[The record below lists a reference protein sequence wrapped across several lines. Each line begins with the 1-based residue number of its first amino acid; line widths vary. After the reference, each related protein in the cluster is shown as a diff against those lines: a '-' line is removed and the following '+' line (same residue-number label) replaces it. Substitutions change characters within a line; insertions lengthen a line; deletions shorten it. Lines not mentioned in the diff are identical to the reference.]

1 MNMRRQTIIAAC
13 LTFCVLLLAP
23 GFFANDTAG
32 VATPAEGAEQF
43 TFQAEINQLMKII
56 INSLYTNKEIFLR
69 EIISNASD
77 ALDKIRFQ
85 SLTDPSILGEGD
97 QAKLE
102 IHLSF
107 DKDNGILYLRDT
119 GIGMTRD
126 DLINNLGR
134 IAKSGTKEFLE
145 RLGKGGDVNLIGQF
159 GVGFYSIFLVADR
172 VRVITKNNE
181 DKQYIW
187 ESNAESTF
195 SITEDTENEPL
206 GRGTKL
212 ILYLKEDA
220 KEYLE
225 EYKLKEIVHKYA
237 EFITFPIYLD
247 VERTH
252 EEEVPVEDGEEA
264 TEEETTEEEE
274 EESGDEEE
282 EEEGA
287 EEEEKKPKT
296 KKVTTKKLE
305 STVLNDVKPIWVR
318 KPADITREEYNKF
331 YQTISKDSENPLTYI
346 HFNAEGDVDFKSLLF
361 IPDHMPLN
369 LFDGMGGMMH
379 NIKLYV
385 RRVFISDTFED
396 LLPRYLN
403 FVRGVVDSDD
413 LPINISRE
421 TLQEN
426 KLLRVIR
433 KKLIR
438 KAIEMVQIMAK
449 NEQRALKE
457 KEGKASEEEESDLA
471 DDESPSD
478 EGVDPIQKYR
488 TFIENFGI
496 SLKLGVIDDSTNRQ
510 RLAKLL
516 RFKTSK
522 SDGRFVGLEEYV
534 SNMKPEQKFIYFIS
548 GESIESVQSS
558 PFLEQLKK
566 RGYEVLFMVDPID
579 EYLVQHLQEF
589 DDKKLM
595 NVAKEGLKFGDEEF
609 QKEREKFY
617 EEQYGAVRDYLKEL
631 LGDKVEKVTI
641 SNRVTESPAVLV
653 TSQFGWTANMERI
666 MKAQALADPTRGK
679 VMTAKKILEI
689 NPTHPIIKELNKR
702 VKEESN
708 ADSNTDLAN
717 LVYETALLQSG
728 FNVDDLP
735 NFAGRIHRIL
745 KMSLNIDP
753 NAASEEDDFVPPAKS
768 DDYEHDEL

>member
-1 MNMRRQTIIAAC
+1 
-13 LTFCVLLLAP
+13 
-23 GFFANDTAG
+23 
-32 VATPAEGAEQF
+32 
-43 TFQAEINQLMKII
+43 MKII

-85 SLTDPSILGEGD
+85 SLTDPAVLGEGD
-97 QAKLE
+97 AAKLE

-107 DKDNGILYLRDT
+107 DKDNSLLYLRDT
-119 GIGMTRD
+119 GIGMTRE
-126 DLINNLGR
+126 DLVNNLGR

-145 RLGKGGDVNLIGQF
+145 KLGKGGDVNLIGQF

-172 VRVITKNNE
+172 VQVITKHND

-187 ESNAESTF
+187 ESTAESTF
-195 SITEDTENEPL
+195 SITEDTVNEPL

-212 ILYLKEDA
+212 ILHLKEDA

-247 VERTH
+247 VERTQEKKDEPKKE
-252 EEEVPVEDGEEA
+252 EEEVENVDDSDDS
-264 TEEETTEEEE
+264 EEEE
-274 EESGDEEE
+274 EE
-282 EEEGA
+282 
-287 EEEEKKPKT
+287 EEEEKSDSASSDSTPL
-296 KKVTTKKLE
+296 KKLE
-305 STVLNDVKPIWVR
+305 STLLNDVKPIWVR
-318 KPADITREEYNKF
+318 KPADITRDEYNKF
-331 YQTISKDSENPLTYI
+331 YQTISKDSENPLTFI
-346 HFNAEGDVDFKSLLF
+346 HFNAEGEVDFKSLLF

-369 LFDGMGGMMH
+369 LFDSMGGMMH

-403 FVRGVVDSDD
+403 FIKGVVDSDD

-457 KEGKASEEEESDLA
+457 KEGTGAQEDDSEYADEETPA
-471 DDESPSD
+471 D
-478 EGVDPIQKYR
+478 EGVDPIQKYK

-496 SLKLGVIDDSTNRQ
+496 SLKLGVIDDSSNRQ

-522 SDGRFVGLEEYV
+522 SDGRYVGLEEYV
-534 SNMKPEQKFIYFIS
+534 SKMKEDQKYIYFIS
-548 GESIESVQSS
+548 GESVEAVQTS
-558 PFLEQLKK
+558 PFLEKLRK
-566 RGYEVLFMVDPID
+566 RGYDVIFMVDPID
-579 EYLVQHLQEF
+579 EYLVQHMQEF

-609 QKEREKFY
+609 QKQKEKHY
-617 EEQYGAVRDYLKEL
+617 EEEFGAVRDYLKDL

-641 SNRVTESPAVLV
+641 SNRIAESPAVLV
-653 TSQFGWTANMERI
+653 TSQYGWTANMERI
-666 MKAQALADPTRGK
+666 MKAQALADPSRGK
-679 VMTAKKILEI
+679 VMSAKKILEI
-689 NPTHPIIKELNKR
+689 NPLHPIVKELNKR
-702 VKEESN
+702 VKDGQSEESN
-708 ADSNTDLAN
+708 KDLAN
-717 LVYETALLQSG
+717 LLYETALLQSG

-735 NFAGRIHRIL
+735 NFAGRVHRII

-753 NAASEEDDFVPPAKS
+753 SATVEDDDDFVPPAKDS
-768 DDYEHDEL
+768 ASSDYEHDEL